1 MPVKRLLL
9 VALAC
14 APEVVQVV
22 AYTWPDTA
30 YDVVEEF
37 FWKDRN
43 DFLDVPP
50 LCDFFPLDQ
59 QSTSAGWLR
68 TAYHDVAT
76 ADVAAGTGGLDGSI
90 FYETGRPENIGSSV
104 SESVS
109 QFASFYGRYIS
120 YADVVAAGAAVAVK
134 NCGGPNIPFRTGRI
148 TALEAGPSGVPL
160 PTDSLKS
167 QTAAFARQG
176 FTAKEM
182 IGLVACGHTMGGVD
196 NEDFPDI
203 NPNVGVASFDH
214 TVYFDNNIATT
225 YFNGT
230 TIDPLISGPATS
242 ASDARIFASD
252 GNVTMRSF
260 AHSQD
265 TFFSTCAS
273 LLERMINTVPK
284 EVKLSEPVVAI
295 PFKPRDYQLSLLP
308 DGTINLGVTVDVFG
322 PNVISTSRVVTMHW
336 NDRESDR
343 CASGQCSALPI
354 TGESNSGLAKRNGNE
369 LQAYT
374 FSVNATTKASFSSF
388 WFTVDE
394 DGTGRAVTTERNG
407 GGNYPVDDL
416 LLVVPEFTCQGY
428 LGGNT
433 NITGRIT
440 VAIRSSVTPSSV
452 TLESTSNGEGQPIPQ
467 IFSGPAEMITGNATS
482 PMLSPSDDYVYYSG
496 LVPGPLNA
504 AGCSTQME
512 YSATIDRKVHQG
524 QILYSGCT
532 SRASTRLP
540 QSFCEFCGP
549 FPCATT

>member
-1 MPVKRLLL
+1 MRNLRVLLASI
-9 VALAC
+9 VF
-14 APEVVQVV
+14 APASVV
-22 AYTWPDTA
+22 AYTWPDRA
-30 YDVVEEF
+30 YDVIEEF
-37 FWKDRN
+37 LWKDRN
-43 DFLDVPP
+43 TFLEVPEP
-50 LCDFFPLDQ
+50 CSEDTIGQ
-59 QSTSAGWLR
+59 QSTSAAWLR
-68 TAYHDVAT
+68 TAYHDAAT
-76 ADVAAGTGGLDGSI
+76 ANVAAGTGGLDGSI
-90 FYETGRPENIGSSV
+90 FYETARAENVGDSIAS
-104 SESVS
+104 SVS
-109 QFASFYGRYIS
+109 QFVSFYGRYIS
-120 YADVVAAGAAVAVK
+120 YADVVAAGAVVAVQ
-134 NCGGPNIPFRTGRI
+134 NCGGPNIPFRSGRI
-148 TALEAGPSGVPL
+148 TAPEAGPSGVPL
-160 PTDSLKS
+160 PTDSLRS

-242 ASDARIFASD
+242 NSDARIFASD

-284 EVKLSEPVVAI
+284 EVRLSEPIVAI
-295 PFKPRDYQLSLLP
+295 PFKPRDYLLSLLP
-308 DGTINLGVTVDVFG
+308 DGTINLGVTVDIFG
-322 PNVISTSRVVTMHW
+322 PNVISSTRVVTMHW
-336 NDRESDR
+336 NDRDSHR
-343 CASGQCSALPI
+343 CASKACSALPVSQ
-354 TGESNSGLAKRNGNE
+354 EANAPLAKRNGNE

-374 FSVNATTKASFSSF
+374 FSVNATTAASFSSF

-394 DGTGRAVTTERNG
+394 DGTGRNVVTENNG

-416 LLVVPEFTCQGY
+416 LLLVPQYTCQGY
-428 LGGNT
+428 LNGNL

-440 VAIRSSVTPSSV
+440 VAIRSSVTPSAV
-452 TLESTSNGEGQPIPQ
+452 TLESASFGVNGQPIPQ
-467 IFSGPAEMITGNATS
+467 IFDGPAAIGTS
-482 PMLSPSDDYVYYSG
+482 PALSPSPDYVYYTG
-496 LVPGPLNA
+496 LVPGPIQAN
-504 AGCSTQME
+504 GCSTQME
-512 YSATIDRKVHQG
+512 YSATIDGVVHPG

-540 QSFCEFCGP
+540 ESTCEYCG
-549 FPCATT
+549 FPCTS